1 MYPLPVSFP
10 RASSN
15 AAFIS
20 LAVTSCPAS
29 AAFSKRS
36 RISFS
41 CASVNARRCDV
52 YLFRISSSNPC
63 SLYRLQ
69 IRLTLTRLI
78 PVAFAASSVVFP
90 SYRIMSTRK
99 RRLTFLSRVFLCLFY
114 RFILCLCYLESLHL
128 SSPTPLYHSLL
139 DLSISYLG
147 IVSDASLGCVSKSWK
162 MQFRANQAAVQ
173 GDFPQACWR
182 QVKGNQRRNAAQ
194 DAENAWS
201 GF

>member
-20 LAVTSCPAS
+20 LAVTSCPAP
-29 AAFSKRS
+29 AAFSNRS

-78 PVAFAASSVVFP
+78 PVAFAAYSVVFP

-99 RRLTFLSRVFLCLFY
+99 RRLTFLSRVSLSAFFIALY
-114 RFILCLCYLESLHL
+114 SASVIWNRFISHHRFHYII
-128 SSPTPLYHSLL
+128 LL
-139 DLSISYLG
+139 LICKVLD
-147 IVSDASLGCVSKSWK
+147 
-162 MQFRANQAAVQ
+162 
-173 GDFPQACWR
+173 
-182 QVKGNQRRNAAQ
+182 
-194 DAENAWS
+194 
-201 GF
+201 